1 MATLT
6 TEGRIRAAAL
16 ALTPHERASRFAH
29 LRRTVLEGGGVV
41 LDEGLTLELVT
52 LGQLLG
58 IEVQC
63 ERVALPSFGRSAE
76 RP

>member
-1 MATLT
+1 MATPT

-16 ALTPHERASRFAH
+16 ALTPQERASRFAH

-58 IEVQC
+58 IEVKC

-76 RP
+76 RG